1 MSVAQTVKMSN
12 PSENVAL
19 VSKPEGKLV
28 FLDNVFIETLVH
40 NSAFSASSNNEQPK
54 TTANPKPVIKR
65 DVWGNQIEFLL
76 ASIGYCI
83 GIGNVWR

>member
-19 VSKPEGKLV
+19 VSKPEGKQYSLLFSDNLLHIPA
-28 FLDNVFIETLVH
+28 FL
-40 NSAFSASSNNEQPK
+40 ASSNNEQPK
-54 TTANPKPVIKR
+54 TSLNPKPVVKR
-65 DVWGNQIEFLL
+65 DIWGNQIEFLL